1 MFVVH
6 EVTKICV
13 SLQPRLEQRPKKH
26 GKFLVWEAGTIK
38 VKVHIANEE
47 FASVGHERPV
57 LKRANLSQER
67 LLLPIY
73 WFIMNKELFKCT
85 FHELNFQASS
95 SKGG

>member
-57 LKRANLSQER
+57 LKRANLSQEH

-73 WFIMNKELFKCT
+73 WVILNKGLF
-85 FHELNFQASS
+85 
-95 SKGG
+95 